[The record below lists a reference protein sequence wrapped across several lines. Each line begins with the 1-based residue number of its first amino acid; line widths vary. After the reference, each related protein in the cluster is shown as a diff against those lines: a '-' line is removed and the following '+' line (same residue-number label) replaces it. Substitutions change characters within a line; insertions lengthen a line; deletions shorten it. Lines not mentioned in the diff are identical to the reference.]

1 MFGPNTHI
9 KDSLKVSYSHR
20 DNKFFTLYKEVDTL
34 FKSTFNL
41 EEYTLLYI
49 PGSGTVG
56 IEAVIRSVT
65 PIVNLIGNEGK
76 FKSRWQ
82 ELTNQYISYGP
93 ESVDMFC
100 QLETSNSTTF
110 NREGCIVDAISSF
123 PFYDLP
129 NNTKIFITCANKILG
144 SFPGLSIIGIHR
156 DYTDLIEYI
165 EDFSYLN
172 LGMYLQY
179 AKKQQLPTTAPT
191 HLFQHLKKV
200 LSNFDLEEIRNKI
213 VQNSCRIVNEVGS
226 ENVIGENICP
236 VITVSKK
243 CIPDF
248 IATKYQLYG
257 INSTSE
263 YYQIFTYSAEQKDY
277 DNFINDLKVC

>member
-1 MFGPNTHI
+1 MFGPNTYI

-41 EEYTLLYI
+41 EEYTLLFI

-82 ELTNQYISYGP
+82 ELTNQYVSYGP

-129 NNTKIFITCANKILG
+129 NNTKIFITCSNKILG

-156 DYTDLIEYI
+156 DYIDLIEYI

-191 HLFQHLKKV
+191 HLFKHLKKV

-277 DNFINDLKVC
+277 DNLINDLKVC